1 MGQGSFTRKEAQNAQ
16 MASLKPLELWAPFC
30 GRQTI
35 HERFEQ
41 QAAATPDAIAVSFA
55 GERLTYQEL
64 NERANRLAH
73 HLRSLGVGPETC
85 VGILVERS
93 PGMVVTILGVLK
105 AGGCYLPLDPAYP
118 MERLSFMLEDARASL
133 LLTSEASSAMMFER
147 LMPVACLDRDL
158 EEIAAQSTEN
168 LRPVAS
174 AENLAYVIYTSG
186 STGQPKGVAVSHA
199 NVARLFDTTHEW
211 FGFDERDVWTLFHS
225 CAFDFSVWELWGALL
240 YGGRVVVV
248 PFAVSRDPLA
258 FYELLRQQHVT
269 VLNQTPSAF
278 WQLSQ
283 AEEDLLK
290 RDSDVQEEL
299 ALRLIIFGGE
309 ALELQKLESWLDRH
323 GDERPQLVN
332 M

>member
-1 MGQGSFTRKEAQNAQ
+1 MSRESFSHKEAQNIQ
-16 MASLKPLELWAPFC
+16 NGLLNIIEPFVPFC
-30 GRQTI
+30 GPQTI
-35 HERFEQ
+35 HERFER
-41 QAAATPDAIAVSFA
+41 QAAATPDAVAVSFE
-55 GERLTYQEL
+55 GVRLAYREL

-73 HLRSLGVGPETC
+73 HLRSIGVGPEIC

-93 PGMVVTILGVLK
+93 LEMVVNILGVLK

-118 MERLSFMLEDARASL
+118 SERLSFMLEDAGAAL
-133 LLTSEASSAMMFER
+133 LLTDADGKDISNHSA
-147 LMPVACLDRDL
+147 
-158 EEIAAQSTEN
+158 EN
-168 LRPVAS
+168 LLHAVSP
-174 AENLAYVIYTSG
+174 ENLAYVIYTSG

-199 NVARLFDTTHEW
+199 NVARLFDATYAW

-240 YGGRVVVV
+240 YGGRAVVV
-248 PFAVSRDPLA
+248 PFAVSRDPAA
-258 FYELLRQQHVT
+258 FYKLLRQERVT

-290 RDSDVQEEL
+290 KDRDLQL

-309 ALELQKLESWLDRH
+309 ALEL
-323 GDERPQLVN
+323 ERSGAGRFRPDIEA
-332 M
+332 